1 MGDADYMLAFQHIV
15 MPVAYEFDPDFV
27 ISESRKQSYR
37 KISNKVQSPLDSMLL
52 RAINLVAALS
62 HLRVMLK

>member
-27 ISESRKQSYR
+27 ISESHKQSYR
-37 KISNKVQSPLDSMLL
+37 KISNKVQSPLDSTLL